1 MLRLSNNR
9 IASLSD
15 AALLPPAQALS
26 EGLTAL
32 GATLQVLQ
40 LANNRITSIAG
51 LQLLRMPELRVLYLQ
66 GNDIQQIDG
75 LDGCPQLRELVL
87 DRNKIKKLDPR
98 AFVNIQVCRLEGLAG
113 CLFACVFEDIL
124 YYLGL

>member
-1 MLRLSNNR
+1 
-9 IASLSD
+9 
-15 AALLPPAQALS
+15 
-26 EGLTAL
+26 
-32 GATLQVLQ
+32 
-40 LANNRITSIAG
+40 
-51 LQLLRMPELRVLYLQ
+51 MPELRVLYLQ

-98 AFVNIQVCRLEGLAG
+98 AFVNIQVFRLEGSAG
-113 CLFACVFEDIL
+113 CLFAWVFEDIM

>member
-1 MLRLSNNR
+1 M
-9 IASLSD
+9 
-15 AALLPPAQALS
+15 
-26 EGLTAL
+26 

-98 AFVNIQVCRLEGLAG
+98 AFVNIQVWRDWWGRPGEV
-113 CLFACVFEDIL
+113 LFEQRWMRCGECFCMGVCGFL
-124 YYLGL
+124 VLFGF